1 MHEPVCKVCKG
12 ELSARGSQVPLLVV
26 VALVVSLRACCH
38 SIGSD
43 VKFALVDQQRI
54 VNVLLDDASFLSGL
68 GVLYNN
74 ALKFAPFFGNLDAR
88 TAVGALTRLRDP
100 YIVRVSVILVIFLE
114 GEVAWILKPCLYM
127 KGDWKGIERVLTD
140 CFVIAFHIYKE
151 GLFVAEVVV
160 VLDFVRLLYWEN
172 V

>member
-1 MHEPVCKVCKG
+1 VHKPVCKVCEG

-38 SIGSD
+38 CISSD
-43 VKFALVDQQRI
+43 IKFALVDQQRI
-54 VNVLLDDASFLSGL
+54 VNVLLDDACFLSGL

-88 TAVGALTRLRDP
+88 TAVCALTRLRDP
-100 YIVRVSVILVIFLE
+100 YIVCVSVILVIFLE
-114 GEVAWILKPCLYM
+114 CEVARILKPCLYVE
-127 KGDWKGIERVLTD
+127 GDWKGIERVLTD
-140 CFVIAFHIYKE
+140 CFVITLHIYKE

-160 VLDFVRLLYWEN
+160 VLDFVRLFHWVN